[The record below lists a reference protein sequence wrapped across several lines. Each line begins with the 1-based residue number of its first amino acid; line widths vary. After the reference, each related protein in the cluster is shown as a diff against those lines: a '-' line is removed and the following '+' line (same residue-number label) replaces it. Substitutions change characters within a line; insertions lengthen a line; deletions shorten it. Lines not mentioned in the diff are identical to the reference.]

1 MMKKKMMA
9 AGGNMKKKGYAAG
22 GASGMKK
29 KMMAAGGNMK
39 KKAYAIGGASGM
51 KKKMMQAGGVTTGL
65 RPIPPGNKGLAKL
78 DKSVRNTMG
87 FMKKGGVVTKDMM
100 TEAGYGTLRDFM
112 NAFKF
117 NEDTGAFV
125 KRSRMLKRTD
135 GKPPKLVKKPGESQM
150 AFLQRKNEVGM
161 GLKRKK
167 SDSNTT
173 VSATKKKDNKKK
185 ETNLEKIMRENK
197 EAMAKTGGKSGRL
210 KSS

>member
-1 MMKKKMMA
+1 MHKKMMA

-29 KMMAAGGNMK
+29 KMMAAGGTMK
-39 KKAYAIGGASGM
+39 KKAYAMGGASGMKKKMMAAGGSMMKKGYAAGGVGM

-65 RPIPPGNKGLAKL
+65 RPIPPGNKGLPKL

-87 FMKKGGVVTKDMM
+87 FMKKGGVVTKEMM
-100 TEAGYGTLRDFM
+100 AEAGYGTLRDFM

-117 NEDTGAFV
+117 NEDTGAFI
-125 KRSRMLKRTD
+125 KRARMLKRTD

-150 AFLQRKNEVGM
+150 AFIQRKNKVGM

-167 SDSNTT
+167 H
-173 VSATKKKDNKKK
+173 
-185 ETNLEKIMRENK
+185 E
-197 EAMAKTGGKSGRL
+197 
-210 KSS
+210 